1 MRGLRGVLMGGA
13 VVGAV
18 AQLGGGPAAGQ
29 PPAGGEEATVEAV
42 AAAIAEDGWYA
53 HPDAVGDR
61 EQLAD
66 VAERLARG
74 SDPMGFALLTAE
86 PPGSAEAFAE
96 DVLDALPAQRGGSID
111 TVVVLSRD
119 VAVVS
124 DTWSDQAIDTALD
137 ETLDDLRADRTDGLE
152 ALADALADQPT
163 GFDDTGDTGSDGGG
177 PNAAWIGI
185 GVVALV
191 ALSVGSRYLSG
202 PSDGDTYDS
211 GSYGGSSW
219 SRRRRSFSRSSPS
232 RRRSSSGGSSRRSS
246 SGSRRGRGSRRL

>member
-1 MRGLRGVLMGGA
+1 MGGA
-13 VVGAV
+13 VVGGV
-18 AQLGGGPAAGQ
+18 ALLGGGPAAGQ
-29 PPAGGEEATVEAV
+29 QPAGSEEATVEVV
-42 AAAIAEDGWYA
+42 ATAIAEDGWYA

-74 SDPMGFALLTAE
+74 SDPMGFALLSTE
-86 PPGSAEAFAE
+86 PPGSAEGFAE
-96 DVLDALPAQRGGSID
+96 DVLDALPAQGGGSID

-124 DTWSDQAIDTALD
+124 DSWSDQAIDTALD

-163 GFDDTGDTGSDGGG
+163 GFDDTGDTGNDGGG
-177 PNAAWIGI
+177 SNAAWIGL

-191 ALSVGSRYLSG
+191 ALSVGSRYLTG
-202 PSDGDTYDS
+202 PSDGDTY
-211 GSYGGSSW
+211 GEGGSSW
-219 SRRRRSFSRSSPS
+219 SRRRRSFARSSSFSS

-246 SGSRRGRGSRRL
+246 GGSRRGRGSRRL